1 MRLGGC
7 QQTTFLDYPGKLAT
21 TIFTVGCNFRCPF
34 CHNRD
39 LVLEAKEV
47 ISEEDFF
54 EFLKK
59 RKNILE
65 GVVISGGEPTL
76 QPGLDNFCSKIKQI
90 GYLVKLDTNGSRP
103 EVLEKLI
110 KNHLIDFVAMDIKA
124 DRKNYEKA
132 SGVKVDLAQIEKS
145 VEIIKKSGLD
155 HQFRSTIVRGI
166 HDKKVVARM
175 KKKFPNLVLQKF
187 RAQNCLNPAYLAVE
201 EWTEAEWC
209 EFA

>member
-39 LVLEAKEV
+39 LVLEAKEA

-76 QPGLDNFCSKIKQI
+76 QPDLDNFCSKIKQI

-155 HQFRSTIVRGI
+155 YQFRSTIVRGI

>member
-110 KNHLIDFVAMDIKA
+110 KNLEIKI
-124 DRKNYEKA
+124 N
-132 SGVKVDLAQIEKS
+132 Q
-145 VEIIKKSGLD
+145 
-155 HQFRSTIVRGI
+155 
-166 HDKKVVARM
+166 
-175 KKKFPNLVLQKF
+175 LQLS
-187 RAQNCLNPAYLAVE
+187 A
-201 EWTEAEWC
+201 
-209 EFA
+209 

>member
-201 EWTEAEWC
+201 EWTEAEWY